1 MGGRGGVRD
10 GGQAAQCAA
19 LRSVV
24 KQAHGGAASAADT
37 QTAGYLWRG
46 ELYPRERR
54 PARALLE
61 VGSDTSMS
69 CVFVVDGAQH
79 PCTPVH
85 PGAARRLLTRGQ
97 AAVWRRYPFTLI
109 LQRTT
114 APAASTATANASEP
128 SLPATPAP
136 LRLKIDPGSKTT
148 GLALVDDATGQV
160 VWAGEISHRGQ
171 RVRDALLARQAIRHG
186 RRQRH
191 TRYRPQRCDNRQRP
205 KGWLPPSLASPRA
218 NRLRG

>member
-97 AAVWRRYPFTLI
+97 AAVWRRYPFTLM
-109 LQRTT
+109 LRHAVAATDRSSAAPEPSPA
-114 APAASTATANASEP
+114 APA
-128 SLPATPAP
+128 PAP
-136 LRLKIDPGSKTT
+136 LRLKLDPGSKTT

-160 VWAGEISHRGQ
+160 VWPG
-171 RVRDALLARQAIRHG
+171 
-186 RRQRH
+186 
-191 TRYRPQRCDNRQRP
+191 
-205 KGWLPPSLASPRA
+205 
-218 NRLRG
+218 

>member
-1 MGGRGGVRD
+1 MPGPDQPQPCKGLRYRRIHRHQGMAP
-10 GGQAAQCAA
+10 QSPA

-46 ELYPRERR
+46 ELYPRTRR
-54 PARALLE
+54 PARAPRAIQRSH
-61 VGSDTSMS
+61 VSMS

-97 AAVWRRYPFTLI
+97 AAVWRRYPFTII
-109 LQRTT
+109 LEQVV
-114 APAASTATANASEP
+114 PEASSSA
-128 SLPATPAP
+128 AP

-148 GLALVDDATGQV
+148 GLAL
-160 VWAGEISHRGQ
+160 
-171 RVRDALLARQAIRHG
+171 
-186 RRQRH
+186 
-191 TRYRPQRCDNRQRP
+191 
-205 KGWLPPSLASPRA
+205 
-218 NRLRG
+218 